1 MKKAVIVDH
10 NYLGD
15 ENLFKLEKK
24 ASINNNINLILE
36 KCVTEEE
43 IIDAAFDADL
53 ILCCGNPPI
62 TRNVIEN
69 LKNCKFIVRY
79 GIGVNSVDLEAANEH
94 RKVVYNMP
102 GFCTEELA
110 MHASALILSL
120 LRNITYY
127 DKKIRE
133 GEWPKAKG
141 NTPVRLSNMTIGLYG
156 FGGSAKPLAEI
167 FKAGFKSRV
176 ITCDP
181 FVDERVCNDLGVVK
195 VSFDELLKQSDI
207 LSINAPLNQETYHIF
222 NKEAFKRMK
231 KTAMIINIAR
241 GQLIN
246 ELDLIEALESGEI
259 KFAGLDVFEKEPI
272 AKDNPLLKMENVVL
286 TPHSAFFGKESME
299 TQHETAANLIVESI
313 VNNNIVNLNVAN
325 KDILKR

>member
-24 ASINNNINLILE
+24 ASIDNNINLILE
-36 KCVTEEE
+36 KCVTEED
-43 IIDAAFDADL
+43 IINSAFDADL

-62 TRNVIEN
+62 TRKVIEN
-69 LKNCKFIVRY
+69 LKNCKYIIRY
-79 GIGVNSVDLEAANEH
+79 GIGVNSVDLEAATEH
-94 RKVVYNMP
+94 GKVVYNMP